1 MKFRDLNIRERL
13 TIQFLGLVGL
23 LFLVFSISIYYF
35 GKLYIEN
42 RFYKRLQDRTLQA
55 STLYFDFNAGQK
67 AMLTD
72 MIKGVDKKDIESLQ
86 DEFISIYDI
95 SRKLFVIS
103 SDLFKE
109 NLHGEFIKG
118 LDLYRNV
125 HEKSVD
131 GKQFVGLT
139 IHDKSG
145 DYIVTISATDVAGK
159 NAMNDLKTILTVL
172 SLVALILI
180 AVQAWYFANKAL
192 SPITNVAIQL
202 KEIFPKNL
210 SKRIFHPNSRDEIG
224 QLAFTVNAMLQRAQ
238 EGASAQKLFIANISH
253 ELKNPLTKI
262 FTQIELLDLKYQH
275 QPDLNAQIISLK
287 EDAHR
292 LIHLNEVILGLAN
305 TYNSDSDLPMKKSRI
320 DEIILNS
327 ISEFKKWNKDV
338 HIDFEMSNISEDEKD
353 FLINAN
359 EDALT
364 VVFKNLMDNAN
375 KFSDDNSVKVILE
388 NISKQISVAFVNK
401 GQDIPINEQEK
412 IFQPFFRS
420 NATALGKK
428 GHGVGLAVVKQ
439 IMGIH
444 KGKITVKSFNREN
457 TFMLTFPISS

>member
-1 MKFRDLNIRERL
+1 MKIKDLNIRERL
-13 TIQFLGLVGL
+13 TVQFLGLVGL

-42 RFYKRLQDRTLQA
+42 RFYKRLQDKTLHA
-55 STLYFDFNAGQK
+55 STLYFDFNGGQK
-67 AMLTD
+67 AMFTD
-72 MIKGVDKKDIESLQ
+72 ILKGVDKKELESLQ
-86 DEFISIYDI
+86 DEFVSIYDV

-103 SDLFKE
+103 SDLYKE
-109 NLHGEFIKG
+109 NLHVEFIKG

-131 GKQFVGLT
+131 GMQFVGLT

-145 DYIVTISATDVAGK
+145 DYIVTVSAKDKAGK
-159 NAMNDLKTILTVL
+159 SAMSDLKNILTVL
-172 SLVALILI
+172 SLVALLFI

-192 SPITNVAIQL
+192 SPITSVAMQL
-202 KEIFPKNL
+202 REIFPKNL
-210 SKRIFHPNSRDEIG
+210 SKRIFHPNPHDEIG
-224 QLAFTVNAMLQRAQ
+224 QLAFTLNAMLQRAQ
-238 EGASAQKLFIANISH
+238 ENASTQKLFIANISH

-262 FTQIELLDLKYQH
+262 FTQIELLDLKYQN
-275 QPDLNAQIISLK
+275 QPELNSQIVSLK

-305 TYNSDSDLPMKKSRI
+305 TYSSDADLPMKKSRI
-320 DEIILNS
+320 DEILLNA
-327 ISEFKKWNKDV
+327 ISEFKKWNTEAQV
-338 HIDFEMSNISEDEKD
+338 NFEIVDIPDDEQD

-359 EDALT
+359 EDALQ
-364 VVFKNLMDNAN
+364 VVFKNLMDNAS
-375 KFSDDNSVKVILE
+375 KFSDDNSMQVILE
-388 NISKQISVAFVNK
+388 NKKKQLAVCIINK
-401 GQDIPINEQEK
+401 GQDIPVTEQEK
-412 IFQPFFRS
+412 IFEPFFRS

-444 KGKITVKSFNREN
+444 KGKIAVRSFNFEN
-457 TFMLTFPISS
+457 SFTLTFPKYV